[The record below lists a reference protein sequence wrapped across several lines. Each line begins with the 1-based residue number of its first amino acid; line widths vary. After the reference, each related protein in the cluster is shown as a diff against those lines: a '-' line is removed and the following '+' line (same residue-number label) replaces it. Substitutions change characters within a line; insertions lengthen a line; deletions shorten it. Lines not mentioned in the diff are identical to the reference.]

1 MSPDQILSMVLRALH
16 LIAAS
21 TALGGMVF
29 ARFAFVPALNE
40 LEAGAR
46 ERLHEAVR
54 SRWAKFVHVS
64 ILFLLLS
71 GLYNFGNI
79 IKTYQLMRPYHML
92 FGIKFLLALVVF
104 AVASILAGRSGLAQ
118 KLRQNAKTWLNLN
131 LVLIVSIIFLSGVL
145 KNVRERS
152 PLKSAPAAAAVVE
165 PAK

>member
-1 MSPDQILSMVLRALH
+1 MSPDQILSMVLRSLH
-16 LIAAS
+16 LIAAG
-21 TALGGMVF
+21 TALGGMIF
-29 ARFAFVPALNE
+29 ARFAFVPALDE
-40 LEAGAR
+40 LTGDTR
-46 ERLHEAVR
+46 SKMHEAVR
-54 SRWAKFVHVS
+54 SRWAKFVHIS
-64 ILFLLLS
+64 ILFLLVS

-104 AVASILAGRSGLAQ
+104 GLASILAGRSGLAQ

-131 LVLIVSIIFLSGVL
+131 LLLIVAIIFTSGYM

-152 PLKSAPAAAAVVE
+152 PLKSAPAAEAVVE